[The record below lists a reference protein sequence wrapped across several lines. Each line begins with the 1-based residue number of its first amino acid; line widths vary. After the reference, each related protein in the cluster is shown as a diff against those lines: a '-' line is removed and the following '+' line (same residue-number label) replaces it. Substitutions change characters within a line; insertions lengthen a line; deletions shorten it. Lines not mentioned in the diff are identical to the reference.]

1 MKIRKIGKFIETPEI
16 GYGCMGLSGIYGPA
30 DDEKSI
36 DLIRKVVDLGITMID
51 SADAY
56 GNGHN
61 EELVGK
67 ALKGIRERVLLC
79 TKFGQQRKPEGTII
93 CGTPEY
99 VREAC
104 EASLKRLGVDHIDL
118 YYQHRVDKTVPIEE
132 TVGAMAELVK
142 QGKVRYL
149 GLSEVSVS
157 NLIRAH
163 KVHTITAVQS
173 ELSLWSRQDENDIL
187 PTCLDLGI
195 GYVAYSPLGRGFL
208 TGNVDSRAGLD
219 PKDTRQSHPRFSN
232 ENIVHNNRMSE
243 QIKAMAESK
252 GVTPAQLSLAWVLHQ
267 GENIVPIPGTKNI
280 SRVIENIAAS
290 KIALSADE
298 LKKLDE
304 IAPIGS
310 VKGERYPEGNLAHID
325 R

>member
-118 YYQHRVDKTVPIEE
+118 YYQHRVDKTV
-132 TVGAMAELVK
+132 A
-142 QGKVRYL
+142 
-149 GLSEVSVS
+149 
-157 NLIRAH
+157 NLIKAH

-173 ELSLWSRQDENDIL
+173 ELSLWSRQDEKDIL
-187 PTCLDLGI
+187 PTCAELGI
-195 GYVAYSPLGRGFL
+195 GYVAQSPLGRGFL

-243 QIKAMAESK
+243 QIKAMAKGK

-267 GENIVPIPGTKNI
+267 GENVVPIPGTKTI
-280 SRVIENIAAS
+280 ARVIENIAAS
-290 KIALSADE
+290 QIVLSADE
-298 LKKLDE
+298 LKLLDE
-304 IAPIGS
+304 IAPVGS
-310 VKGERYPEGNLAHID
+310 VKGERYPEVNLAHID
-325 R
+325 RQHAC

>member
-149 GLSEVSVS
+149 GLSEISVS

-173 ELSLWSRQDENDIL
+173 ELSLWSRQDEKDIL
-187 PTCLDLGI
+187 KETLRILI
-195 GYVAYSPLGRGFL
+195 A
-208 TGNVDSRAGLD
+208 
-219 PKDTRQSHPRFSN
+219 DTHLIV
-232 ENIVHNNRMSE
+232 NILNS
-243 QIKAMAESK
+243 
-252 GVTPAQLSLAWVLHQ
+252 G
-267 GENIVPIPGTKNI
+267 
-280 SRVIENIAAS
+280 
-290 KIALSADE
+290 
-298 LKKLDE
+298 
-304 IAPIGS
+304 
-310 VKGERYPEGNLAHID
+310 
-325 R
+325 